1 MPCLKTLETL
11 YEAMRKIRAKLIEVR
26 MNINF
31 ANGKERSETSVSRR
45 KAVERVI
52 TTVSQNLDEPL
63 TMADMARIAYLSPFH
78 FNRVFHQITGL
89 PPTQF
94 LYAMRLEKAKRL
106 LLTTKMS
113 ITDICF
119 EVGYNSLGT
128 FTSRFTNLVGLSP
141 REYRRLAKQIRS
153 FDWERLFREGW
164 QSADEKP
171 VESFLKGKVHA
182 PRDFEGLI
190 FIGLFEQ
197 MIPQSRPVAGTML
210 TRGGAFCL
218 NALPKAGDY
227 YLLSAALPRAE
238 DTLEYLLP
246 DFSKLLVGVGE
257 TPLHIQSVNDKEEIK
272 IHLRP
277 LEVTD
282 PPILL
287 ALPSLLVSGITK
299 LNLTAKEKSEI

>member
-1 MPCLKTLETL
+1 MNTNLATGNERRETI
-11 YEAMRKIRAKLIEVR
+11 A
-26 MNINF
+26 
-31 ANGKERSETSVSRR
+31 SRQ

-52 TTVSQNLDEPL
+52 TAVSQNLDEPL

-164 QSADEKP
+164 QLADSNP
-171 VESFLKGKVHA
+171 TQPFLKGRVHA
-182 PRDFEGLI
+182 PMDFEGLI

-197 MIPQSRPVAGTML
+197 MIPQSRPIAGTML
-210 TRGGAFCL
+210 TRGSSFYL
-218 NALPKAGDY
+218 SSLPIGEF
-227 YLLSAALPRAE
+227 YLLSAALPRVE
-238 DTLEYLLP
+238 DALEYLLP

-257 TPLHIQSVNDKEEIK
+257 TPLHIRSVNDQKKIK

-277 LEVTD
+277 LQITD
-282 PPILL
+282 PPILVSLPFLL
-287 ALPSLLVSGITK
+287 AETVRS
-299 LNLTAKEKSEI
+299 KEC